1 MARLPSM
8 TPQQAEAEIGP
19 RGDTQINSGNR
30 KLAQKWVVAMGIP
43 ALAAAVLTVTELNL
57 AYNRTDGSGLAQI
70 RRKLDRAENDG
81 VIEHAE
87 SPAEGMPSPALIEAA
102 KARWAAEGKG
112 AAETPAPMPSPAPAA
127 QTPQNPSPARM
138 PHIATDAPPD
148 VAALLRAI
156 ILHGWT
162 PGIDEN
168 RVREI
173 VKEAYGN
180 IAPHVIEIRH
190 DDRPPIKIEGRIHP
204 EFERALRYLR
214 QGMNVM
220 LVGPAGCGKSTLAK
234 MLAKALDV
242 EYGAI
247 AGCAGASEGDLVG
260 RLLPIGE
267 GGTFKYVESNFVKLF
282 ARGNA
287 LFNFDE
293 MDGFDPNMI
302 MVMNVPLDN
311 GHIWVQ
317 QKLDNPLIMRGE
329 NFYFVGTANT
339 FGTGG
344 NPIYAGRNPLDE
356 ATRDRFIF
364 ITCDYDNELEESIG
378 VAGGLTA
385 AELAGIWEMRD
396 RCREAQLPRVI
407 STRAFVKA
415 AAMKRAGD
423 TWREIRDRLVE
434 GWSKDEK
441 AKVGV

>member
-8 TPQQAEAEIGP
+8 TPQQAELEIGP
-19 RGDTQINSGNR
+19 RGATPINSNNR
-30 KLAQKWVVAMGIP
+30 KLAQKWCVANGIP

-57 AYNRTDGSGLAQI
+57 AYNKLDGSGLAQI

-81 VIEHAE
+81 VIEHEAPD
-87 SPAEGMPSPALIEAA
+87 SPLEGAPEPQ
-102 KARWAAEGKG
+102 
-112 AAETPAPMPSPAPAA
+112 TPAPMPSPVRMPENAPAA
-127 QTPQNPSPARM
+127 SPAGK
-138 PHIATDAPPD
+138 DA
-148 VAALLRAI
+148 AALLRE
-156 ILHGWT
+156 LLLSGYT
-162 PGIDEN
+162 PGLDES

-173 VKEAYGN
+173 VQESLGQ
-180 IAPHVIEIRH
+180 IEPRVIEIRH
-190 DDRPPIKIEGRIHP
+190 DDRPPIKIEGRVHP

-234 MLAKALDV
+234 ALAKALDV

-311 GHIWVQ
+311 GHVWVQ
-317 QKLDNPLIMRGE
+317 QKLDNPLITRGE

-339 FGTGG
+339 YGTGA

-378 VAGGLTA
+378 IAGGLTA

>member
-8 TPQQAEAEIGP
+8 TPAQAEAEIGP
-19 RGDTQINSGNR
+19 RGATPIDSRNR
-30 KLAQKWVVAMGIP
+30 KLAQKWIVANGIP

-57 AYNRTDGSGLAQI
+57 AYNKLDGSGLAQI

-81 VIEHAE
+81 VIEAPE
-87 SPAEGMPSPALIEAA
+87 APETPAEAA
-102 KARWAAEGKG
+102 PAAEM
-112 AAETPAPMPSPAPAA
+112 PAPMPAPTPAE

-138 PHIATDAPPD
+138 PEVAPVGAPPGLD
-148 VAALLRAI
+148 VAALLRE
-156 ILHGWT
+156 ILLKGYT
-162 PGIDEN
+162 PGLDEK
-168 RVREI
+168 RVRELI
-173 VKEAYGN
+173 QEAGSN
-180 IAPHVIEIRH
+180 IAPRVIEIRH
-190 DDRPPIKIEGRIHP
+190 EDKPPIKIEGRVHP

-234 MLAKALDV
+234 ALAKALDV

-317 QKLDNPLIMRGE
+317 QKLDNPLIQRGE

-339 FGTGG
+339 YGTGA

-356 ATRDRFIF
+356 ATRDRFVF

-378 VAGGLTA
+378 IAGGLTA